1 MGKFI
6 DLTGQQFGNWKV
18 LLYDKNTKKWVC
30 ECQCTAKTKRLV
42 ASADLRNGKTTNC
55 GCKRKNDLTGKE
67 FKHLIVDSYAGDY
80 HWNCHCKECNRQFKV
95 HTYHLEHGNIPVC
108 NHNGL
113 HANVDDI
120 TGKQFNDWTVLSYAG
135 NKYWNCICSCGVEKK
150 IIGRDLKSGVSKS
163 CGHSYPR
170 MKALL
175 NSDNKFI
182 DLTGKQFGEWSVIEY
197 TGNHKWKCECSCG
210 NIGYIN
216 SAVLRSGGSK
226 SCGHN
231 SGKLKDITEQIF
243 GELEAKEYIGDG
255 KWRCLCSCGE
265 ETIVRGTDL
274 RNGHIQSCG
283 SSIHRYTNIKG
294 QKFNEFTAVEYL
306 GKGYWNCKC
315 SCGNTRKIS
324 ISDLRA
330 GRKKSCGC
338 KQYEY
343 RNQAMVK
350 KGIFKDRTKEQIDAL
365 KSRENMLKF
374 IGTNTYTIQ
383 QLSRAL
389 GVNPSYMSHIC
400 TMYNLYDTVQ
410 KNSGKS
416 QLELDLYNYIKSIY
430 NGDVIQHD
438 RSLLKGK
445 ELDIYIP
452 DKKLAIEFNGTY
464 WHCDELVGKNYH
476 QEKSIECIQHGVQLI
491 HIFEYEWLKDY
502 KQNLIKQLLKDKL
515 CESKIYYARQLSIKE
530 VTKKDEEEF
539 LNKYHI
545 QGFSGS
551 KTAIGLYD
559 NNELLSIMT
568 FGVPRFD
575 RSADCELIRMCF
587 KAGISI
593 VGGAERMLKHY
604 IDTYKP
610 LSIISYCDLAKFN
623 GNSYFRLGFTTSKEN
638 LTSPNYVWVSPDRNE
653 VLPRYQTQKQ
663 KLVNLGLD
671 AYGDTEDEIMKNLE
685 YLKIYDSGNLKFIWY
700 NK

>member
-55 GCKRKNDLTGKE
+55 GCLRKNDLTGKE
-67 FKHLIVDSYAGDY
+67 FKHLVVDSYAGDY

-135 NKYWNCICSCGVEKK
+135 NKYWNCRCSCGVEKK
-150 IIGRDLKSGVSKS
+150 VIGRDLKSGVSKS
-163 CGHSYPR
+163 CGHGSVAF
-170 MKALL
+170 K
-175 NSDNKFI
+175 
-182 DLTGKQFGEWSVIEY
+182 DLTGKNFGNWEVLSY
-197 TGNHKWKCECSCG
+197 CG
-210 NIGYIN
+210 G
-216 SAVLRSGGSK
+216 
-226 SCGHN
+226 
-231 SGKLKDITEQIF
+231 
-243 GELEAKEYIGDG
+243 
-255 KWRCLCSCGE
+255 
-265 ETIVRGTDL
+265 
-274 RNGHIQSCG
+274 
-283 SSIHRYTNIKG
+283 
-294 QKFNEFTAVEYL
+294 
-306 GKGYWNCKC
+306 GYWRCKC
-315 SCGNTRKIS
+315 SCGKIKNVLGAS
-324 ISDLRA
+324 LVRGES
-330 GRKKSCGC
+330 KSCGC
-338 KQYEY
+338 KSSDIT
-343 RNQAMVK
+343 K
-350 KGIFKDRTKEQIDAL
+350 KTMISRYGDTATARVGYPRHPWQITALNSKDELTKII
-365 KSRENMLKF
+365 KKF
-374 IGTNTYTIQ
+374 EHK
-383 QLSRAL
+383 
-389 GVNPSYMSHIC
+389 P
-400 TMYNLYDTVQ
+400 TV
-410 KNSGKS
+410 
-416 QLELDLYNYIKSIY
+416 LELTTLLNCNKNTILRYIHKFGLEDEISLYNYTASNLEIDTYNYIKSIY

-476 QEKSIECIQHGVQLI
+476 QEKSIECIKQGIQLI
-491 HIFEYEWLKDY
+491 HIFEYEWVDIN

-530 VTKKDEEEF
+530 VAKKDEEEF

-559 NNELLSIMT
+559 NNELLGIMT
-568 FGVPRFD
+568 FGAPRFD
-575 RSADCELIRMCF
+575 NKADCELIRMCF
-587 KAGISI
+587 KTGINV
-593 VGGAERMLKHY
+593 VGGSERMLKHY

-638 LTSPNYVWVSPDRNE
+638 LTSPNYVWVSPSKNE
-653 VLPRYQTQKQ
+653 VLTRYQTQKQ

-685 YLKIYDSGNLKFIWY
+685 YLKIYDSGNLKFTWSS
-700 NK
+700 K